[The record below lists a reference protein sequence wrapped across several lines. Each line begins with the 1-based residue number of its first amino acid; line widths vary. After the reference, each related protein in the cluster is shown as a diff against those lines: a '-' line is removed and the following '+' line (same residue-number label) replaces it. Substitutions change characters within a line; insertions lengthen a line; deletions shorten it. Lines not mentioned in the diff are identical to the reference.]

1 MEWLLQVRKSVMG
14 LLKVLSVAALGCMFN
29 GFLQSFYT
37 EAAYST
43 TVSIVIVFSYLLV
56 FVVFCMLYG
65 GFKIGVQRI
74 HELIY
79 SQGLSIVFADIIVY
93 FELCLIARRMLS
105 PLWLLLC
112 VAIQLLL
119 IIVCVYALTTVYFR
133 LYEPKK
139 ILVIFSRGANNDIV
153 KKMANIKERYVM
165 YKGITADRGYEEI
178 VKQIDEYQS
187 ILICDLPEPLKGQIL
202 NYCYS
207 NAKRIYM
214 LPSPNDVIRLGCH
227 FIQISDVPVLYK
239 NNTGLSPEQVVIKRF
254 FDILFSFLAILI
266 TSPIMLITAIA
277 IKINDGGPVL
287 FKQKRITKDNREFE
301 IYKFRSMIVD
311 ADKINARKAIT
322 DDDRIT
328 AVGKVIRSLRIDEL
342 PQFFNVLKGDMSV
355 VGPRPERIEN
365 VAEYTEMLPE
375 FNLRHQVNTG
385 LTGYA
390 QIYGKYNTSPEHKL
404 NMDLYY
410 IENYSFLED
419 IKMIVMTFKILFVK
433 ESTEGFEEK
442 NSKVKQ
448 IEKDKD
454 GDANGDSKN

>member
-1 MEWLLQVRKSVMG
+1 MEWLIKVRKSVMT
-14 LLKVLSVAALGCMFN
+14 LLKFLMTVSLGCVFN

-37 EAAYST
+37 EAAYSV
-43 TVSIVIVFSYLLV
+43 TVSFVIVFSYLLV
-56 FVVFCMLYG
+56 YLVFSFLYG
-65 GFKIGVQRI
+65 GFKVGVQRI

-93 FELCLIARRMLS
+93 FELCLIARRMLN
-105 PLWLLLC
+105 PLWLILC
-112 VAIQLLL
+112 AAVQILL
-119 IIVCVYALTTVYFR
+119 IIICVYALTTVYFR

-139 ILVIFSRGANNDIV
+139 ILVIFMRGANNDIV
-153 KKMANIKERYVM
+153 KKMANIKERYVL
-165 YKGITADRGYEEI
+165 YRGITAERGYDEI

-214 LPSPNDVIRLGCH
+214 MPSPNDVIRLGCRL
-227 FIQISDVPVLYK
+227 IQISDAPVLYK
-239 NNTGLSPEQVVIKRF
+239 NNTGISPEQLVIKRF
-254 FDILFSFLAILI
+254 FDILFSSFAILVSSPLMLVTALAIKLC
-266 TSPIMLITAIA
+266 
-277 IKINDGGPVL
+277 DGGPVL
-287 FKQKRITKDNREFE
+287 FKQARITKDNRQFE

-311 ADKINARKAIT
+311 ADKVNARKAIT

-328 AVGKVIRSLRIDEL
+328 PVGRVIRAIRVDEL

-355 VGPRPERIEN
+355 VGPRPERVEN
-365 VAEYTEMLPE
+365 VVEYTSMLPE

-390 QIYGKYNTSPEHKL
+390 QIYGKYNTSPQDKL

-419 IKMIVMTFKILFVK
+419 IKMIVMTIKILFVK
-433 ESTEGFEEK
+433 ESTEGFDEK
-442 NSKVKQ
+442 KSKV
-448 IEKDKD
+448 ISIDK
-454 GDANGDSKN
+454 KE